1 MPVIVGAGG
10 GTRVRGGESPH
21 AARRR
26 RRPTIAG
33 RRPPAAQPK
42 ETAMLGLMQEQPLL
56 ISGLIEFAARH
67 HRDAAIVSRRVEGD
81 IHRYTYAD
89 AARRARQVAR
99 ALDRVKLGFSDRVA
113 TLAWNG
119 YRHFELYFGIT
130 GSGRV
135 IHTINPR
142 LAPEQV
148 AWIANHAEDQV
159 LCFDLTFLPIVKGV
173 WQHCKTVKHW
183 IALCDADKL
192 PADTGVSGLRSYEA
206 WIGDEP
212 GDYEWPQFDERSA
225 AALCYTSG
233 TTGNPKGALYS
244 HRSTLLHAYAA
255 ALPDGMG
262 ISAREAILPVVP
274 MFHVNAWG
282 IPYSAA
288 MTGAKLVFPGAAL
301 DGASVYELMEKE
313 KVTLSAGVPTVWL
326 ALLNHMKQ
334 HGLKF
339 STMKSTVIGGS
350 ACPPAMIKTFR
361 DDFGITVLHAWGM
374 TEMSPLGTVCQL
386 KNKQLTL
393 PPDEQLAV
401 LAKQGRA
408 IYGVEM
414 RIVDASGKELPWDG
428 KTSGD
433 LQVKGPW
440 IISGYFKGEGG
451 DPLVDGWFPT
461 GDVGTIDPDGFLQI
475 TDRTKDV
482 IKSGG
487 EWISSIDVENIAM
500 AHPAVA
506 MAACIAVPH
515 PKWDERPLLVVVKKP
530 GTNPTREELLGFFEG
545 KVAKWQIPDDV
556 AFVESIPL
564 GATGKM
570 QKIKLREQFKSYV
583 LPSPT

>member
-1 MPVIVGAGG
+1 
-10 GTRVRGGESPH
+10 
-21 AARRR
+21 
-26 RRPTIAG
+26 
-33 RRPPAAQPK
+33 
-42 ETAMLGLMQEQPLL
+42 MLGLMQEQPLL

-414 RIVDASGKELPWDG
+414 RIVDVSGKELPWDG